1 MVSIYDSDLTDIK
14 QLKKVYCNYLS
25 VNSSLIV
32 KRVNGSL
39 KRLIPLFDYDT
50 VENTNATFFK
60 VLNDKT
66 IMVNNSFT
74 GNLLFTSE
82 NIGNNHEYD
91 VQFNITQYTDILT
104 VLLYDKYGTVLTNE
118 IIEVY
123 TSTDD
128 TEYTLDSTLITDTNG
143 QTIYTITDEEITSI
157 KFRSREVCSDVI
169 NI

>member
-1 MVSIYDSDLTDIK
+1 MVSIYDADLTDIK
-14 QLKKVYCNYLS
+14 QEKKVFCNYLS

-32 KRVNGSL
+32 KKINGSL

-50 VENTNATFFK
+50 VENTNATLFK

-66 IMVNNSFT
+66 IIVNNSFN
-74 GNLLFTSE
+74 GNMLFTSE
-82 NIGNNHEYD
+82 NTGNNHEYN
-91 VQFNITQYTDILT
+91 VQFNITQYTDILL

-128 TEYTLDSTLITDTNG
+128 MEYTLDSTLITDTNG

-157 KFRSREVCSDVI
+157 KFKAGDEEYVI
-169 NI
+169 ET